1 MAWVTILFCN
11 FCTGILS
18 IILARKKHRPSLMWF
33 LLTLPF
39 GVVALFVLLAL
50 RLLRKTEVRKRSSNP
65 PDVFSSQPA
74 PPRRSFN
81 RPRPPPRPR
90 TEGRG
95 VG

>member
-33 LLTLPF
+33 LVTLPL

-50 RLLRKTEVRKRSSNP
+50 PAVEEDGTQEEVEKPS
-65 PDVFSSQPA
+65 
-74 PPRRSFN
+74 
-81 RPRPPPRPR
+81 
-90 TEGRG
+90 
-95 VG
+95 

>member
-11 FCTGILS
+11 FCTCILS

-50 RLLRKTEVRKRSSNP
+50 
-65 PDVFSSQPA
+65 PA
-74 PPRRSFN
+74 VEEKS
-81 RPRPPPRPR
+81 
-90 TEGRG
+90 G
-95 VG
+95 

>member
-18 IILARKKHRPSLMWF
+18 IILARKKHRRSLMWF

-50 RLLRKTEVRKRSSNP
+50 PANP
-65 PDVFSSQPA
+65 EDDSENKVEQS
-74 PPRRSFN
+74 
-81 RPRPPPRPR
+81 
-90 TEGRG
+90 T
-95 VG
+95 